1 MKKPAIAL
9 LAGIAAWS
17 PSAAFGADYYKSVGG
32 YAIYL
37 GILPAQI
44 VRGHS
49 REHPEGKMHGG
60 APAGRIQY
68 HLVVAIFDVAGGVR
82 VEDAQVTARVGELGL
97 AQVEKRLEP
106 MPIAGAMSYGNYF
119 PMAAP
124 GPYRIDVRV
133 WHPGSGK
140 TVEVTFTYS
149 RPR

>member
-1 MKKPAIAL
+1 VGAAAIV
-9 LAGIAAWS
+9 AGILTAGP
-17 PSAAFGADYYKSVGG
+17 PSVAVAADYFKSTGG
-32 YAIYL
+32 LVTYI

-49 REHPEGKMHGG
+49 RAHPEAKMHNG
-60 APAGRIQY
+60 APTGRDHY
-68 HLVVAIFDVAGGVR
+68 HLVVAVFDASSGVR
-82 VEDAQVTARVGELGL
+82 IDDAQVTAKVGEPGL
-97 AQVEKRLEP
+97 ASVEKRLEP

-119 PMAAP
+119 PMTAP

-133 WHPGSGK
+133 GRQASGK